1 MGSQKKMITKG
12 KKSIG
17 RQRIEIKLLEE
28 ESKKQVTFSKRR
40 SGLFKKA
47 AELCILCGA
56 EVAVIAYSTHGNVFC
71 FGHPDV
77 ETVVN
82 RYLSGNTCCPS
93 KSLNNVV
100 PVDDFNRQ
108 HAEAQKELEK
118 EKKRLKE
125 IVERQAKEK
134 NGGFWWDEP
143 LDENMGLE
151 EMEEYLRALT
161 EVRRKVAARVEE
173 FRMARTSLL
182 QPVDMAAGLG
192 NYING
197 LGNDFVIQDLEGGSG
212 STGFVGSH
220 GHGQGYGYGFGFGH
234 GQI

>member
-1 MGSQKKMITKG
+1 MCSQKKITKG
-12 KKSIG
+12 RKSIG
-17 RQRIEIKLLEE
+17 RQRIEIKQLEE

-40 SGLFKKA
+40 AGMFKKA

-56 EVAVIAYSTHGNVFC
+56 EIAVIAYSTHGNVFC

-82 RYLSGNTCCPS
+82 RYLTGNTCQSS
-93 KSLNNVV
+93 KSLINVV
-100 PVDDFNRQ
+100 LPVDDFNRQ
-108 HAEAQKELEK
+108 HAEAEKELEM

-125 IVERQAKEK
+125 IEKVENNI
-134 NGGFWWDEP
+134 NGGFWWDQP

-151 EMEEYLRALT
+151 EMEEYLRALQ

-173 FRMARTSLL
+173 FRMTRNSLL
-182 QPVDMAAGLG
+182 QPVDMAAAGLG
-192 NYING
+192 NYVG
-197 LGNDFVIQDLEGGSG
+197 LGNDFVVQDWEGGSG
-212 STGFVGSH
+212 SSTGFVGSH
-220 GHGQGYGYGFGFGH
+220 GFGFRFGH

>member
-1 MGSQKKMITKG
+1 MGSQKKMISKG

-17 RQRIEIKLLEE
+17 RQRIEIKQLEE

-40 SGLFKKA
+40 AGLFKKA

-77 ETVVN
+77 GAVVD
-82 RYLSGNTCCPS
+82 RYLTGNLCHS
-93 KSLNNVV
+93 SESLDEV

-108 HAEAQKELEK
+108 HAEAQKELEM

-125 IVERQAKEK
+125 IERQAKEK
-134 NGGFWWDEP
+134 QENNGGFWWEEAVDED
-143 LDENMGLE
+143 LGLE
-151 EMEEYLRALT
+151 EMEQYLRALQ
-161 EVRRKVAARVEE
+161 EVRQKVAARVEE
-173 FRMARTSLL
+173 FRMMRASSLL
-182 QPVDMAAGLG
+182 SPVDMAVGGVG
-192 NYING
+192 NYFG
-197 LGNDFVIQDLEGGSG
+197 SGNDFVIQDLEGGNGG
-212 STGFVGSH
+212 SGFVGSH
-220 GHGQGYGYGFGFGH
+220 GFGYGFGH

>member
-1 MGSQKKMITKG
+1 MCSQKKITKG
-12 KKSIG
+12 RKSIG
-17 RQRIEIKLLEE
+17 RQRIEIKQLEE

-40 SGLFKKA
+40 AGMFKKA

-56 EVAVIAYSTHGNVFC
+56 EIAVIAYSTHGNVFC

-82 RYLSGNTCCPS
+82 RYLTGNTCQSS
-93 KSLNNVV
+93 KSLINVV
-100 PVDDFNRQ
+100 LPVDDFNRQ
-108 HAEAQKELEK
+108 HAEAEKELEM

-125 IVERQAKEK
+125 IEKVENNI
-134 NGGFWWDEP
+134 NGGFWWDQP

-151 EMEEYLRALT
+151 EMEEYLRALQ

-173 FRMARTSLL
+173 FRMTRNSLL
-182 QPVDMAAGLG
+182 QPVDIAAAGLG
-192 NYING
+192 NYVG
-197 LGNDFVIQDLEGGSG
+197 LGNDFVVQDWEGGSG
-212 STGFVGSH
+212 SSTGFVGSH
-220 GHGQGYGYGFGFGH
+220 GFGFGFGH